1 MGEPEVQKEDGVQR
15 DWLVTLYTA
24 AVTAVAV
31 GLSLIFSHLTRV
43 FSLCMFAAGGLV
55 DNMIGMAE
63 RSNLASLDGLRILL
77 STHKSWLI
85 SVLTATGFLLQTSIY
100 L

>member
-1 MGEPEVQKEDGVQR
+1 
-15 DWLVTLYTA
+15 
-24 AVTAVAV
+24 
-31 GLSLIFSHLTRV
+31 
-43 FSLCMFAAGGLV
+43 MFAAGGLV
-55 DNMIGMAE
+55 DNMIVMAE

-100 L
+100 LSNNTTWTMPAGSVMPAPVRLLATLPLKLEHLLEHLARGSCLGDAI